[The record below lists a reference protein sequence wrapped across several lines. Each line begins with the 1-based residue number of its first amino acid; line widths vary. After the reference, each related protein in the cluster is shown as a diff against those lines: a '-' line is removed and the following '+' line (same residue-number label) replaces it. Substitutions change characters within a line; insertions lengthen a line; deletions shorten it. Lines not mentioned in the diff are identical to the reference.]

1 MEYSNEHGTTP
12 AVELQA
18 QYDALALELVAS
30 QNAHTVTA
38 SAHIKLAAAS
48 EETQLLYSNTLTREK
63 VLSKRCTELEGLLS
77 TARSASDANNRRA
90 EALRTRRQA
99 LEDMLQPLIAYIGD
113 QLLESLSFNNGLSA
127 IIDGKFDDVMND
139 RDFTSAVE
147 EAVQGL
153 SFEISVR

>member
-18 QYDALALELVAS
+18 
-30 QNAHTVTA
+30 
-38 SAHIKLAAAS
+38 HIKLATAS

-63 VLSKRCTELEGLLS
+63 VLSERCTELEGLLG
-77 TARSASDANNRRA
+77 TARSSADANNRRA
-90 EALRTRRQA
+90 EALLTRRQA

-127 IIDGKFDDVMND
+127 IIDDKLTNVMND

-153 SFEISVR
+153 SFEIRVR